1 MISRPRPGPGRPRRE
16 PSPHP
21 LSPSLLPA
29 LPSLAPS
36 RLPRRPD
43 PRTPLCHGLC
53 DPHPGRPLAWP
64 AEGRPDAASLRSG
77 RDEPPE
83 PFPACAFWSR

>member
-1 MISRPRPGPGRPRRE
+1 MLSSGI
-16 PSPHP
+16 PSLFHP
-21 LSPSLLPA
+21 QLPLFPPSLPFSLPPSLLPA

-36 RLPRRPD
+36 CLPRRPE

-64 AEGRPDAASLRSG
+64 AEGHPDVCVTQIRT
-77 RDEPPE
+77 
-83 PFPACAFWSR
+83 